1 MQINGINITKT
12 IKWKVVITIIR
23 FLKNNLIF
31 IFVLVSILLNP
42 SLAYSSESLRIS
54 TWAVES
60 ELLENG
66 DLFIKENITFN
77 FSGEYNGVFRE
88 IVLENTSGIE
98 GITILEANQSEAIEY
113 QIVEDAQR
121 GDNGVFIVNETN
133 NGITLQIFSP
143 SSDEEK
149 TFTLI
154 YTIKNVAKKYNDIG
168 ELYYKFLG
176 SENETPIDFFSVNI
190 LLPEKDMENNIR
202 VFAHGPLHG
211 KINKTANDI
220 INLEVRDVPSRTFV
234 EARVLF
240 PKSFIPSSFNT
251 IDEETY
257 SQIMEEEAQLE
268 KEIQEDII
276 KREERNILFGGIAG
290 ILSFAQILVFI
301 FFIIKY
307 RRNKDIHEQNKFLEV
322 PEDCT
327 PAVATYITSTAIGS
341 KTIISTI
348 FDLYRKGYLEIK
360 DTEDFKSKDDASED
374 FIITKINA
382 DQENLLSHE
391 MHFIDW
397 LIEDMGDGSAVTTK
411 EIERYSKNNQSM
423 FTKKYTKWIELIKEN
438 SIKNGYFDEASKK
451 NSLPF
456 LIIFPIT
463 LILGILALVYG
474 NILGGV
480 LIGTSF
486 LILFQGLALM
496 FRKSDYGYVE
506 YKRWMEFKKQMKA
519 LKKSDTKKDLK
530 KYPKDISLIYGLA
543 LGIDNNILNEFDIE
557 TDSSGD
563 SFSYGHGWIY
573 WYFIFNNNNTG
584 FQKSIE
590 SSFNSVTHTTGTG
603 GGFSGGGGGGAGG
616 GGAGGF

>member
-1 MQINGINITKT
+1 MLT
-12 IKWKVVITIIR
+12 
-23 FLKNNLIF
+23 
-31 IFVLVSILLNP
+31 ILLINP
-42 SLAYSSESLRIS
+42 IKSNANDALKISSWL
-54 TWAVES
+54 VES
-60 ELLENG
+60 AILENG
-66 DLFIKENITFN
+66 DLSVREDITFN
-77 FSGEYNGVFRE
+77 FSGAYNGVFRE

-98 GITILEANQSEAIEY
+98 GITVLESNQSGAIEY
-113 QIVEDAQR
+113 QRVQDADL
-121 GDNGVFIVNETN
+121 GDRNVFIAEETN

-143 SSDEEK
+143 SNDENK

-154 YTIKNVAKKYNDIG
+154 YTIKNVAIKYNDIG
-168 ELYYKFLG
+168 EIYYKFLG
-176 SENETPIDFFSVNI
+176 RENDTPIDFFAVNI
-190 LLPEKDMENNIR
+190 VLPENDVNNDVR
-202 VFAHGPLHG
+202 FFAHGPLHG
-211 KINKTANDI
+211 EINKTANDI
-220 INLEVRDVPSRTFV
+220 ITLEVQDVPSGTFV

-240 PKSFIPSSFNT
+240 PTSFIPASSNT
-251 IDEETY
+251 IDEEAY

-268 KEIQEDII
+268 QGIQEDII
-276 KREERNILFGGIAG
+276 KREERNILFGNIAG
-290 ILSFAQILVFI
+290 ILSIAQILVFI

-307 RRNKDIHEQNKFLEV
+307 RRTKDIHEQNKYLDV
-322 PEDCT
+322 PEDCS
-327 PAVATYITSTAIGS
+327 PALATYITSTAIGS

-360 DTEDFKSKDDASED
+360 DTEGFKSKDDASEV
-374 FIITKINA
+374 FIITKINS

-391 MHFIDW
+391 IHFIDW

-411 EIERYSKNNQSM
+411 EIESYSKNNQSM
-423 FTKKYTKWIELIKEN
+423 FTKKYTKWIELIKEE
-438 SIKNGYFDEASKK
+438 SINNGYFDEVSKK

-456 LIIFPIT
+456 LVIFPIT

-543 LGIDNNILNEFDIE
+543 LGIDNSILNEFNIE
-557 TDSSGD
+557 TDLSGD

-590 SSFNSVTHTTGTG
+590 SSFNSATHTTGTG